1 MQFQRQAI
9 RVVEEGHL
17 FASITIHTDWLTFN
31 SYLRQLFHRLLHAIN
46 AERKVT
52 QATGL
57 RAVNTLRRV
66 FLSEN
71 LQLRVFIDTKIQLP
85 ILTL

>member
-1 MQFQRQAI
+1 MQLQRQSI
-9 RVVEEGHL
+9 RVVEESHL
-17 FASITIHTDWLTFN
+17 LASVIIHADWLTFN
-31 SYLRQLFHRLLHAIN
+31 PDLCQLIHCLLHAIN

-57 RAVNTLRRV
+57 WTVYTLRRI

-71 LQLRVFIDTKIQLP
+71 LQLRVFIDSK
-85 ILTL
+85 